1 MLPNDSESTAQEA
14 APRPNTN
21 VSAVL
26 RGNDKIATTS
36 LGIRDNF

>member
-1 MLPNDSESTAQEA
+1 MLPNGSELTAQAA

-26 RGNDKIATTS
+26 QGNDKIATTS
-36 LGIRDNF
+36 LGIRHNF